1 MPSITAFI
9 HFSMSRPGKPGWN
22 GLPALDKIDALKPSA
37 VVAGHKIPSNDDSPK
52 NVEET
57 RQYIR
62 DFIRLNDATTTA
74 REFYDRM
81 LELYPDRANPGSL
94 WSSAAA
100 AKAET

>member
-1 MPSITAFI
+1 MLGAPFRAGATHVVHLWPVAVAYVQDQVL
-9 HFSMSRPGKPGWN
+9 N
-22 GLPALDKIDALKPSA
+22 DA
-37 VVAGHKIPSNDDSPK
+37 G
-52 NVEET
+52 
-57 RQYIR
+57 YIR

>member
-9 HFSMSRPGKPGWN
+9 HFSMSSNRQTRRDWIA
-22 GLPALDKIDALKPSA
+22 ALDKIDALKPSA
-37 VVAGHKIPSNDDSPK
+37 VVAGHKIPGNDDSPK

-62 DFIRLNDATTTA
+62 DFIRLNDATKTA
-74 REFYDRM
+74 SELYDQM

-94 WSSAAA
+94 WSAAAA